1 MQWIST
7 ASQKID
13 ERLYRVCV
21 WVKKYHADAINR
33 VVLTVDLSKARHDPD
48 EDRVRA
54 ELLCGHYFCFVRKT
68 LRTLRLTI
76 KVCFP
81 A

>member
-48 EDRVRA
+48 EDQVRA
-54 ELLCGHYFCFVRKT
+54 ELLCGHYFLLRKENASNLST
-68 LRTLRLTI
+68 TDE
-76 KVCFP
+76 K
-81 A
+81 

>member
-33 VVLTVDLSKARHDPD
+33 VVLRK
-48 EDRVRA
+48 VRISG
-54 ELLCGHYFCFVRKT
+54 EILLG
-68 LRTLRLTI
+68 
-76 KVCFP
+76 
-81 A
+81 

>member
-21 WVKKYHADAINR
+21 WVKNI
-33 VVLTVDLSKARHDPD
+33 
-48 EDRVRA
+48 
-54 ELLCGHYFCFVRKT
+54 T
-68 LRTLRLTI
+68 LMRLT
-76 KVCFP
+76 
-81 A
+81 ALAYR